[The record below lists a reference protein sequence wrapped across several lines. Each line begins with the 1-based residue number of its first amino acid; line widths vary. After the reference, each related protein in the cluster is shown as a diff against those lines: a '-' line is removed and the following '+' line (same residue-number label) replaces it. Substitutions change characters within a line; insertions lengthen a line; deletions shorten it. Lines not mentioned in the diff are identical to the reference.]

1 VVQTS
6 LSQVGLTVGQ
16 AALFG
21 AALLVIVGTTVLFNL
36 TGLAAI
42 SDLFTAWLRQFGLQS
57 QPGAGYP
64 AILMLF
70 FYEPLLLIFGIV
82 GMILAFRLSE
92 LFSWFLII
100 WLGLAIILDLFMGGR
115 SQGQILLA
123 VVPLGLLAGQ
133 AIGQLVDQLLTRER
147 RDIEGLF
154 VGFGLIITVFVYI
167 SLTSWSKCDAAQAG
181 CSTAWV
187 LPVAGTV
194 LLIALFAIIL
204 GWYGA
209 DNAGRSIGLLSLVVV
224 GLFSIGISW
233 RLNYGPLKE
242 IAFQPMVA
250 QPASTRLET
259 LMTEVARLSAARTG
273 DPGLIDIAV
282 VDYDRPMLHWHL
294 RHFSNV
300 DFVNNFNSAVGAS
313 IVLAAPD
320 IGQPVGGSYVGQDLA
335 LIASWSP
342 RLVVGKDWLRWYLS
356 RFLMNHVPGSD
367 QIILWAR
374 EG

>member
-1 VVQTS
+1 
-6 LSQVGLTVGQ
+6 
-16 AALFG
+16 
-21 AALLVIVGTTVLFNL
+21 
-36 TGLAAI
+36 
-42 SDLFTAWLRQFGLQS
+42 
-57 QPGAGYP
+57 
-64 AILMLF
+64 
-70 FYEPLLLIFGIV
+70 
-82 GMILAFRLSE
+82 
-92 LFSWFLII
+92 
-100 WLGLAIILDLFMGGR
+100 
-115 SQGQILLA
+115 
-123 VVPLGLLAGQ
+123 
-133 AIGQLVDQLLTRER
+133 VDQLLTRER

-194 LLIALFAIIL
+194 LLIALFAIFW

-209 DNAGRSIGLLSLVVV
+209 DNAGRSIGLLALVVV

-233 RLNYGPLKE
+233 RLNYGPLKD

-294 RHFSNV
+294 RHFANV

-342 RLVVGKDWLRWYLS
+342 RLVVGKDWLRWYLY